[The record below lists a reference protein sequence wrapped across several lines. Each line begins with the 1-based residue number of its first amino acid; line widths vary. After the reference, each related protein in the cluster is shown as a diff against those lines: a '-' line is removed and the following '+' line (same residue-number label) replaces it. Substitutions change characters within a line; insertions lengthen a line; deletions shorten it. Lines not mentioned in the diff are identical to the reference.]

1 MSHEVTNTTRGSSII
16 RCVDPGVYTIELTGL
31 RGNPTNEVVSA
42 AVIKKMAWSTNG
54 YIQISRCLSSVNTAL
69 ISLHGQGTIELSDLG
84 HSVANTS
91 TGNIAIT
98 IATGGTIFL
107 ELSKV
112 STFNVDPNTGQ
123 TA

>member
-1 MSHEVTNTTRGSSII
+1 
-16 RCVDPGVYTIELTGL
+16 
-31 RGNPTNEVVSA
+31 
-42 AVIKKMAWSTNG
+42 MAWSTNG
-54 YIQISRCLSSVNTAL
+54 SIQISRCLASVNTAL

-91 TGNIAIT
+91 AGNVAIT

-123 TA
+123 TV

>member
-1 MSHEVTNTTRGSSII
+1 MSYEVTNTTRGSSII

-42 AVIKKMAWSTNG
+42 AVIKKVAWSTNG
-54 YIQISRCLSSVNTAL
+54 SIQISRCLASVNTAL

-91 TGNIAIT
+91 AGNVAIT

-123 TA
+123 TV

>member
-1 MSHEVTNTTRGSSII
+1 MSHEITNTKRGSSVV
-16 RCVDPGVYTIELTGL
+16 RCVDPGVYTIELTDL

-54 YIQISRCLSSVNTAL
+54 SIQISRCLASVNTAL

-84 HSVANTS
+84 HAVANTN
-91 TGNIAIT
+91 TGNVAIT

-123 TA
+123 TV

>member
-1 MSHEVTNTTRGSSII
+1 MSYEVTNTTRGSSII

-42 AVIKKMAWSTNG
+42 AVIKKVAWSTNG
-54 YIQISRCLSSVNTAL
+54 SIQISRCLASVNTAL

-91 TGNIAIT
+91 TGNVAIT

-123 TA
+123 TV

>member
-1 MSHEVTNTTRGSSII
+1 MSHEITNTKRGSSVV
-16 RCVDPGVYTIELTGL
+16 RCVDPGVYTIELTDL

-42 AVIKKMAWSTNG
+42 AIIKKMAWSTNG
-54 YIQISRCLSSVNTAL
+54 SIQISRCLASVNTAL
-69 ISLHGQGTIELSDLG
+69 ISLHGQDTIELSDLG
-84 HSVANTS
+84 HAVANTN
-91 TGNIAIT
+91 TGNVAIT

-123 TA
+123 TV